1 MTHHHSDSDSIVSF
15 ITGMIVQI
23 VGMIT
28 FETFWIP
35 LCLAFAG
42 GFLGLI
48 GKKLAEIAIRRMNK
62 WLASPKMKPRRR
74 GH

>member
-1 MTHHHSDSDSIVSF
+1 MSYHHSNSDSIFSF

-48 GKKLAEIAIRRMNK
+48 GKKLAEIAVAKVQRWIM
-62 WLASPKMKPRRR
+62 PKGRRR
-74 GH
+74 RV

>member
-1 MTHHHSDSDSIVSF
+1 MSYHHTNSDSIFSF

-48 GKKLAEIAIRRMNK
+48 GKKLAEIAVGKVQRWIM
-62 WLASPKMKPRRR
+62 PKGRRR
-74 GH
+74 RV

>member
-1 MTHHHSDSDSIVSF
+1 MTHYHSDSDSIVSF
-15 ITGMIVQI
+15 ITGMVVQVI
-23 VGMIT
+23 GMIT

-48 GKKLAEIAIRRMNK
+48 GKKLADVAVKKISR
-62 WLASPKMKPRRR
+62 WFFASRKKRQA
-74 GH
+74 

>member
-1 MTHHHSDSDSIVSF
+1 MAHNTSETDGFFSF
-15 ITGMIVQI
+15 LTGMVVQI

-48 GKKLAEIAIRRMNK
+48 GKKLAEAAFKKVRAVFSTRRK
-62 WLASPKMKPRRR
+62 KQA
-74 GH
+74 